1 MTLCTLNAIHSNDL
15 TGVITLSLD
24 LETAESDPVTAT
36 VTVSWD
42 GVWDVVSCE
51 GAREADVL
59 AAVQRDRLVRR
70 EIEWAR
76 EGLAMAVGE

>member
-1 MTLCTLNAIHSNDL
+1 MTLCLITAIHPCDL
-15 TGVITLSLD
+15 TGVITLCLD
-24 LETAESDPVTAT
+24 LETADSDPVTCT

-42 GVWDVVSCE
+42 GEWDVVSCE

-59 AAVQRDRLVRR
+59 AAVQRSRLVRR

-76 EGLAMAVGE
+76 EGLALAVAE